1 MLNVHYILKLNNIL
15 FYYIDFNILFESMAN
30 TKFIRIIVLL
40 TLFEIKHHIPT
51 TIPMQL
57 NIG

>member
-15 FYYIDFNILFESMAN
+15 FYYIDFKILFESMAN

-40 TLFEIKHHIPT
+40 TLFEIKHHLPT
-51 TIPMQL
+51 TIPM
-57 NIG
+57 